1 MNNINDISS
10 LESYSNFKDAQE
22 NLTRYRQKKQQIE
35 RRIEQRF
42 QEYKG
47 KVNEAE
53 ASNSF
58 KESQEMQQEA
68 ETLKQQA
75 EQAQNNLNEFQEKTP
90 HYGNLRG
97 EAMRELKAE
106 GEPFISSLK
115 LQARTAIDEAV
126 DALKA
131 VNKSREKFE
140 PGTISWIPSV
150 NTELNELQS
159 VKERLK

>member
-1 MNNINDISS
+1 MNNITDISS

-22 NLTRYRQKKQQIE
+22 NLTRYRKKKQQLE

-42 QEYKG
+42 QEYKV
-47 KVNEAE
+47 KINEAE
-53 ASNSF
+53 ASASF

-75 EQAQNNLNEFQEKTP
+75 YQAQSDLDEFQEKSP

-97 EAMRELKAE
+97 KAMRQLKAE
-106 GEPFISSLK
+106 GQPFISSLK
-115 LQARTAIDEAV
+115 EQARSAIDEAV
-126 DALKA
+126 EALEA
-131 VNKSREKFE
+131 VNKSRQKFE
-140 PGTISWIPSV
+140 HGTISWIPSV
-150 NTELNELQS
+150 NTALNELQS